1 MRQIKSDILIERQEA
16 AVYARVSSKEQE
28 KEGFSIP
35 AQLRLLHDYAGQN
48 RLSVAKEFVDIE
60 TAKQSGRTGF
70 TEMLAFLKENTA
82 IKTILVEKTDRLYRN
97 IKDWVTLD
105 ELGLE
110 IHFAKEGVIL
120 SRESRSSEKFMHGIK
135 VLMAKNYIDNLSEEA
150 RKGMAEKAEQG
161 IWPSKAPL
169 GYLNITTE
177 EGKKIIIPDPNTAPL
192 VVKAFEW
199 YATGCYSVK
208 EVTLR
213 LKEAGLVFRKSRSAV
228 PQSGIHKILRSLI
241 YTGDFEWN
249 GKRYRGTHDPL
260 ISRELWKAV
269 QEIFDNRASGRR
281 KKRKHDFAFSGLI
294 QCGYTGGSL
303 VGDLKKGK
311 YIYYR
316 AIGAK
321 GVPYVKEEELERQ
334 FCETLKKLRFDDE
347 VLEWVCQALKESHMD
362 KRVYHEEALSRLQS
376 EYNRL
381 ETRIDGMY
389 VDKLDGKI
397 SEAFFEEK
405 SMTWREEQKIII
417 VKMESLQNASQN
429 YIEEGI
435 QLLELAQNAGF
446 LFMKQSAHEK
456 RHLLNFLLSNCIWK
470 DGVLTVRYKQP
481 FDILADFITGLDAQK
496 GHKAEN
502 LHEFDKWLGY

>member
-1 MRQIKSDILIERQEA
+1 
-16 AVYARVSSKEQE
+16 
-28 KEGFSIP
+28 
-35 AQLRLLHDYAGQN
+35 
-48 RLSVAKEFVDIE
+48 
-60 TAKQSGRTGF
+60 
-70 TEMLAFLKENTA
+70 
-82 IKTILVEKTDRLYRN
+82 
-97 IKDWVTLD
+97 
-105 ELGLE
+105 
-110 IHFAKEGVIL
+110 
-120 SRESRSSEKFMHGIK
+120 
-135 VLMAKNYIDNLSEEA
+135 
-150 RKGMAEKAEQG
+150 
-161 IWPSKAPL
+161 
-169 GYLNITTE
+169 
-177 EGKKIIIPDPNTAPL
+177 
-192 VVKAFEW
+192 
-199 YATGCYSVK
+199 
-208 EVTLR
+208 
-213 LKEAGLVFRKSRSAV
+213 
-228 PQSGIHKILRSLI
+228 
-241 YTGDFEWN
+241 
-249 GKRYRGTHDPL
+249 
-260 ISRELWKAV
+260 
-269 QEIFDNRASGRR
+269 
-281 KKRKHDFAFSGLI
+281 
-294 QCGYTGGSL
+294 
-303 VGDLKKGK
+303 
-311 YIYYR
+311 
-316 AIGAK
+316 
-321 GVPYVKEEELERQ
+321 
-334 FCETLKKLRFDDE
+334 
-347 VLEWVCQALKESHMD
+347 MD